1 MDDPRHGRQRR
12 IVSRGFSPLALRKLE
27 ETVERR
33 ADAIIDPVI
42 ERGECD
48 FVNDIAAPLPLEI
61 IADMMGI
68 PGSQIDMLRLRGPPW
83 PRRRK
88 VAKKSVT
95 SADRATLSGRRS

>member
-12 IVSRGFSPLALRKLE
+12 IVSRGFTPLAFGKLE

-33 ADAIIDPVI
+33 ADAIIDRVI

-68 PGSQIDMLRLRGPPW
+68 PDSQIDMLRLRAPIRSQH
-83 PRRRK
+83 RRCGTQRIF
-88 VAKKSVT
+88 SG
-95 SADRATLSGRRS
+95 ATKGL

>member
-12 IVSRGFSPLALRKLE
+12 IVSRGFTPLAFGKLE

-33 ADAIIDPVI
+33 ADAIIDRVI

-68 PGSQIDMLRLRGPPW
+68 PDSQIDMLRLRGPPW
-83 PRRRK
+83 PRRQRA
-88 VAKKSVT
+88 AKKPVA